1 MVLDPLEI
9 EKHYRKNRK
18 TFVAKVRRNLDE
30 YAEDIVQEAYRRALS
45 AVHSGYEVMNF
56 EAWMNRILF
65 TVCQDFEKF
74 AKGMSMGDGSE
85 EEAVEDFSYSEAIKY
100 EIWNE
105 VGNITNQVERD
116 AVGMNIQYGYN
127 RKEISEI
134 LDVNIRTVEFWLS
147 KFKNRMKEKYDV
159 Q

>member
-85 EEAVEDFSYSEAIKY
+85 EEAALVAAQEELKERASVVEAESGDDDD
-100 EIWNE
+100 E
-105 VGNITNQVERD
+105 VMTTWSGSAAQC
-116 AVGMNIQYGYN
+116 
-127 RKEISEI
+127 
-134 LDVNIRTVEFWLS
+134 DVRS
-147 KFKNRMKEKYDV
+147 AA
-159 Q
+159 